1 MNIVVLIKQVPAV
14 SDIQIDS
21 QNHNLVRVGAPTML
35 NPVDK
40 NAIEAALAIKETL
53 GGTVTLVSMGTAMAS
68 EALREGVSMG
78 ADGGVLLSDERMA
91 GSDTLATG
99 KILALAIKKL
109 APVDLVLTGKQSAD
123 GDTGQIP
130 PAIAEH
136 LGFNLVTYA
145 ESLTAEDGVVRATR
159 KNRGGMETVEAALP
173 AVCSVMESMNV
184 PRSPSIRNKM
194 KAKKAVFDVWRLEDI
209 GLDPAESGSA
219 GSATDVT
226 ELFAPEKHAV
236 GIMIDGNTAEEAVL
250 KLMADMK
257 AKKLI

>member
-53 GGTVTLVSMGTAMAS
+53 GGTVTLVSMGT
-68 EALREGVSMG
+68 SMG

-109 APVDLVLTGKQSAD
+109 APVDLALTGKQSAD

-136 LGFNLVTYA
+136 LGFNLITYA

>member
-99 KILALAIKKL
+99 KILALAIK
-109 APVDLVLTGKQSAD
+109 SW
-123 GDTGQIP
+123 
-130 PAIAEH
+130 H
-136 LGFNLVTYA
+136 L
-145 ESLTAEDGVVRATR
+145 
-159 KNRGGMETVEAALP
+159 
-173 AVCSVMESMNV
+173 
-184 PRSPSIRNKM
+184 SI
-194 KAKKAVFDVWRLEDI
+194 W
-209 GLDPAESGSA
+209 S
-219 GSATDVT
+219 
-226 ELFAPEKHAV
+226 
-236 GIMIDGNTAEEAVL
+236 
-250 KLMADMK
+250 
-257 AKKLI
+257 

>member
-40 NAIEAALAIKETL
+40 NAIEAAIAIKEAQ

-78 ADGGVLLSDERMA
+78 ADGGVLL
-91 GSDTLATG
+91 SDTLATG

-136 LGFNLVTYA
+136 LGFSLITYA
-145 ESLTAEDGVVRATR
+145 ESLTAEDGVIRASR
-159 KNRGGMETVEAALP
+159 KNQGGMETVETKLP
-173 AVCSVMESMNV
+173 AVCSVMETMNV

-209 GLDPAESGSA
+209 GLDPSESGSA

-226 ELFAPEKHAV
+226 EVFAPEKHAV
-236 GIMIDGNTAEEAVL
+236 GIMIDGNTTEEAVQ
-250 KLMADMK
+250 KLMADMA